1 MPFQRFLCETSVPD
15 SEVRSRS
22 MLRVFAAIPRTSN
35 PVVKSNGPVRGLL
48 GLRGASR
55 WQLRPIALLSAIYL
69 SLFAHSTPFAQP
81 ITAVGPSDIEAAYLY
96 NFGKFVRFPPVEPQ
110 DTPPNSTPYSICILG
125 EDTFGGMLDSL
136 VANESI
142 EGRRIVIRRVASPAA
157 ADNCQIAFIAPSEAS
172 RQAKDLQALE
182 KKPILTVSSLPGFL
196 DHGGMIQFM
205 VRDSKVRFAVNLFAT
220 GRAGL
225 SLSSELLK
233 VAVRVDSKPALEA
246 K

>member
-1 MPFQRFLCETSVPD
+1 
-15 SEVRSRS
+15 
-22 MLRVFAAIPRTSN
+22 MLRVFAAIRRASN
-35 PVVKSNGPVRGLL
+35 PGVKKNGPVQELVDP
-48 GLRGASR
+48 RGATR
-55 WQLRPIALLSAIYL
+55 WRLRSFARSCAVYLL
-69 SLFAHSTPFAQP
+69 LFAVLAPFAQP
-81 ITAVGPSDIEAAYLY
+81 IPAVGPSDIEAAYLY

-110 DTPPNSTPYSICILG
+110 GTPPQSTPYSICILG

-136 VANESI
+136 VAHESI
-142 EGRRIVIRRVASPAA
+142 EGRKIVVRRLASPAA
-157 ADNCQIAFIAPSEAS
+157 ATNCQIAFIAQSEVS

-220 GRAGL
+220 EQAGL

-233 VAVRVDSKPALEA
+233 VAVQVDSKPALEA